1 MSREQRIDRRG
12 VIRAGGKLVFGVAL
26 VGLGAVASAWTA
38 AVARFLGPNRS
49 DRPGGAGLAG
59 GARFGAGFPTAYA
72 DGRVETK
79 YRERY
84 GVWIVRDAFGSRSRI
99 YALRSTCTHLGC
111 MTVWR
116 EGEQRFRCPCHGSAF
131 AKSGLNVAGPAP
143 RPLER
148 CAIRLT
154 ENGEIEIDSGRT
166 FREDLGQWTD
176 VESFLEV

>member
-1 MSREQRIDRRG
+1 MSREQRIHRRG

-26 VGLGAVASAWTA
+26 AGLGAAASAWTA

-49 DRPGGAGLAG
+49 TGASLAG
-59 GARFGAGFPTAYA
+59 GTRFAAGFPTEYA

-79 YRERY
+79 YRETY
-84 GVWIVRDAFGSRSRI
+84 GVWIVREAFGSRSRI

-131 AKSGLNVAGPAP
+131 IKSGLRVAGPAR

-148 CAIRLT
+148 CAIRLA
-154 ENGEIEIDSGRT
+154 ENGQIEIDSART

-176 VESFLEV
+176 AESFLEV